1 MSEFGGGALRQLFLM
16 LCESLFLVCILARA
30 FLFEDFS
37 IGCTEKRT
45 GEFRTRAY
53 YAMNLTF
60 GLGNGAGERV
70 QHLQTRLFPIC
81 TLQEKGMED
90 RSISLKCALI
100 FTFIASATHAIME
113 ISSISALFYLV
124 KLLDI
129 LVVFF

>member
-1 MSEFGGGALRQLFLM
+1 MSEFGGSAVRQLFLM
-16 LCESLFLVCILARA
+16 LCESYFCVCFLVRA
-30 FLFEDFS
+30 FWVENFS

-45 GEFRTRAY
+45 GGFWTEAG

-90 RSISLKCALI
+90 RCTSLGLPGY
-100 FTFIASATHAIME
+100 
-113 ISSISALFYLV
+113 FYFHCTYVPIIHLE
-124 KLLDI
+124 
-129 LVVFF
+129 